1 MTPAALAKKRTW
13 YVLHVKPRT
22 EKKVVGYL
30 RCYRLFAHLP
40 VFVKVSRIQRRK
52 VSRELPLFPGYVF
65 TRLHPEERLAMLK
78 SNLIVQ
84 TIPVERPRRMI
95 HQLRQIAHASRSAA
109 GLKPVDPCRV
119 GDYVRVV
126 SGPMYGTEGYVIRRG
141 RDASLCLNVDILGT
155 AVEVSVAL
163 MDLEKIATGTME
175 GN

>member
-52 VSRELPLFPGYVF
+52 VSRKLPLFPGYVF